1 MILDFES
8 IKPEA
13 AGIASSRLINF
24 VRRLENQ
31 NIPMHSIIIMR
42 HGKICME
49 TYYAPYTKDTLH
61 RMFSVT
67 KSMVSLAI
75 GLLADEG
82 KISLD
87 DHIVDYFP
95 EKLPEAGAHP
105 YLKMLTIRQMLT
117 CPKVVLLSIWRRV
130 LLSSSKASYSPIPF
144 TCFMACLSHL

>member
-24 VRRLENQ
+24 ARRLENQ

-87 DHIVDYFP
+87 DHMTNYTSIDTTNTIKFADSIIVCTNSQYNVISFS
-95 EKLPEAGAHP
+95 H
-105 YLKMLTIRQMLT
+105 IFN
-117 CPKVVLLSIWRRV
+117 SI
-130 LLSSSKASYSPIPF
+130 SK
-144 TCFMACLSHL
+144 LSHSPFVYFLNSTTSTCDNTM